1 MTSTTIICCPRI
13 AELLCRVWLC
23 VSWNTVG
30 ATFCRGEDVDTSCG
44 AEHVRFLGKRWCF
57 ALHPGRITVTLQQVL
72 AAPKGGPGQLEESC
86 GILWWLETIWELI
99 CDNLTL
105 AVLRVQRTILFTMLL
120 YVIVLCCLHI
130 VLSPN
135 RRRILYT
142 LNIIEHHRMM
152 KTNPHCHCALQ
163 ALLHN
168 NACIFL
174 NIATLP
180 LAVTR
185 SGRCDRYIDRSRAWA
200 VTCLKRRS
208 RLRSGVGNQ
217 GMV

>member
-1 MTSTTIICCPRI
+1 MAVCFMRYSRCNILPSGRCGYILRCGTCQISGKALVSCTTSRQNHSHTAASARSSERRTRAAGRVLWYLVVIGDDLRI
-13 AELLCRVWLC
+13 DLWQPHIGRAE
-23 VSWNTVG
+23 S
-30 ATFCRGEDVDTSCG
+30 A
-44 AEHVRFLGKRWCF
+44 K
-57 ALHPGRITVTLQQVL
+57 
-72 AAPKGGPGQLEESC
+72 
-86 GILWWLETIWELI
+86 
-99 CDNLTL
+99 DNPIHN
-105 AVLRVQRTILFTMLL
+105 VV
-120 YVIVLCCLHI
+120 VLCCLHMCI
-130 VLSPN
+130 KSEQESPSMSYQDAPGN
-135 RRRILYT
+135 SRRILYT